1 MVAFNN
7 ASQGRGGEFDLDLPV
22 MNCREYSFIFSVV
35 EPEISDVV
43 SALFH
48 TILLHRT
55 LPTLDFKGGAVSY
68 NSYLGICDVDCKSL
82 DLTYVCINSNQL
94 IEKVATSVSAFVE
107 AMHRDSC
114 SSNNNGEVRGAINLE
129 FVVHRKGVW
138 LGPEAATWE
147 RWIVNVILKTV
158 SANEKEDHR
167 RQISNQLR
175 DELCNILEHFNSPS
189 AYAPSLGSSQVETEH
204 IIDFSMCG
212 ISPYRFSINYLSN
225 SCQSR
230 SGVSVTMRR
239 IFKDARL

>member
-1 MVAFNN
+1 
-7 ASQGRGGEFDLDLPV
+7 
-22 MNCREYSFIFSVV
+22 
-35 EPEISDVV
+35 
-43 SALFH
+43 
-48 TILLHRT
+48 
-55 LPTLDFKGGAVSY
+55 
-68 NSYLGICDVDCKSL
+68 
-82 DLTYVCINSNQL
+82 
-94 IEKVATSVSAFVE
+94 
-107 AMHRDSC
+107 MHRDSC

-175 DELCNILEHFNSPS
+175 NELCNILEHFNSPS

-230 SGVSVTMRR
+230 SGTIKAYPRVPIFSDSSSQSVVRQLNE
-239 IFKDARL
+239 RLSCACTEVEYFSKQAVCKLHTACLCNSS